1 MEIRDRVLGLLQ
13 KNARLSHNEI
23 AERLDIAVDEVKQ
36 IVKDSEANNIIYGYY
51 TLINEDSLGRQP
63 VRALIEV
70 GVQPERD
77 GGFDQVARL
86 LSKFPEVTDVV
97 LVSGSFDLQLV
108 IVGETLQDVAGFVAS
123 KLAPMDGVRS
133 TRTHFMLKKYKEAG
147 FQVEEDEDY
156 ERLSVAP

>member
-23 AERLDIAVDEVKQ
+23 AERLDIAVDEVEQ
-36 IVKDSEANNIIYGYY
+36 IVKDSEANKTIYGYY

-77 GGFDQVARL
+77 GGFDHVARL
-86 LSKFPEVTDVV
+86 LSKFSEVTDVV

-108 IVGETLQDVAGFVAS
+108 IVGETLQDVASFVAS